1 MEKKPKKLDGKLHA
15 EVTSPIRL
23 LIVDDRTPA
32 REGLRALLSV
42 IGESISDQERPSIV
56 VVGEASDGAQ
66 AIKIVAQQHPE
77 VVLMDVRMPGLNG
90 LETMRLMKSYWP
102 DLHIIL
108 ISFYGVHRAEAL
120 EAGADGFLLKGCFP
134 EELLQAILAVRDLS
148 TYKAVLSR
156 ELSTRGD

>member
-1 MEKKPKKLDGKLHA
+1 MEKNSKKLDGKLHA

-120 EAGADGFLLKGCFP
+120 EAGADEFLLKGCSP

-156 ELSTRGD
+156 ELST